1 MPKSQGRSKKRDY
14 HRRSSRALVRLPLI
28 VAAKDDG
35 GNVSFHSAETEVVS
49 QHGALIRSESALS
62 VGDTLEITWRNKN
75 RSAEARVVWVKTSKR
90 KGEFEVGIEFV
101 GEERFW
107 EMKFVPD
114 RKREQKPPPRNRGK
128 A

>member
-14 HRRSSRALVRLPLI
+14 FRRSSRALVRLPLI
-28 VAAKDDG
+28 VAAKGDG
-35 GNVSFHSAETEVVS
+35 GNVSFLSAETEVVS
-49 QHGALIRSESALS
+49 RHGALIRSESALP

-101 GEERFW
+101 GEEGFW
-107 EMKFVPD
+107 EMMFVPD
-114 RKREQKPPPRNRGK
+114 RQREQKPPPRNSGK
-128 A
+128 T

>member
-1 MPKSQGRSKKRDY
+1 MPKSQGRSKKGDY
-14 HRRSSRALVRLPLI
+14 YRRSSRALVRLPLI

-62 VGDTLEITWRNKN
+62 VGDSLEITWRNKN
-75 RSAEARVVWVKTSKR
+75 RSAEARVVWVTTGKKE
-90 KGEFEVGIEFV
+90 GEFEVGIEFV
-101 GEERFW
+101 GEEGFW

-114 RKREQKPPPRNRGK
+114 QKREQKSPPRNRGK